1 MDQPVL
7 ATNGLTKAYGPV
19 EALRQVDFRIRPAEV
34 VGLVG
39 DNGAGKST
47 LVGCLSGS
55 ITPSRGTILFDGEE
69 VAFASPRDAQALGVQ
84 TVYQDL
90 SLAMDLT
97 PVQNVF
103 LGREPLRP
111 GLLGRLGLL
120 DRRAMAQGAADE
132 LRQLAVHP
140 RAFGVPTR
148 SLSGGQR
155 QAVALARALNWGKR
169 VILLDEPT
177 AALGVLQ
184 TRMVLDMVRSL
195 PARGIPVV
203 LVSHSLSDVFAVTTR
218 IVVLRL
224 GEIVLDVPTA
234 DTDPDMVVAAIT
246 GARLTG
252 RTP

>member
-1 MDQPVL
+1 MDHAVL
-7 ATNGLTKAYGPV
+7 ATSGLTKAYGPV
-19 EALRQVDFRIRPAEV
+19 EALKQVDFRIFRAEV

-55 ITPSRGTILFDGEE
+55 ITPSRGTVLFDGQE

-120 DRRAMAQGAADE
+120 DRRAMAEGAADE
-132 LRQLAVHP
+132 LRQLAVNP

-195 PARGIPVV
+195 PSRGIPVV
-203 LVSHSLSDVFAVTTR
+203 LVSHNLSDVFAVTTR

-234 DTDPDMVVAAIT
+234 GTDPDAVVAAIT

-252 RTP
+252 RRP